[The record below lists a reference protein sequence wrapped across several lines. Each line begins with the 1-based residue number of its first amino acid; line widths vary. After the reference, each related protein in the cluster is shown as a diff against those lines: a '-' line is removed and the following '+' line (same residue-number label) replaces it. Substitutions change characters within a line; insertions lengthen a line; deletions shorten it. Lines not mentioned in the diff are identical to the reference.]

1 MREELMVALRRDSA
15 ELERELVEQRIDSA
29 FERVYEYLVPAAD
42 YLQSILD
49 PEGLRAFKQYEAAVL
64 QALEHAARSGIG
76 CTGKRRLDLSE
87 ATRRSIPVVT
97 PPVEAL
103 PTPPPGAE
111 PDQVLRVGFR
121 G

>member
-15 ELERELVEQRIDSA
+15 ELEQEMVEQRVDAA
-29 FERVYEYLVPAAD
+29 FERVYQDLEPAAD
-42 YLQSILD
+42 YLRSTLD
-49 PEGLRAFKQYEAAVL
+49 PQGLRAFKQYEAAV
-64 QALEHAARSGIG
+64 QRALEYAARSGVG
-76 CTGKRRLDLSE
+76 CTGKRRLDLGENS
-87 ATRRSIPVVT
+87 RRTIPVVV

-103 PTPPPGAE
+103 PAPLTAAE